1 MKLHDLPKPLY
12 DWLLETENFGMRLER
27 LYEEAKMDPPAR
39 MLDWL
44 LVAYEIGVEEGKKP
58 KDLL

>member
-1 MKLHDLPKPLY
+1 MKLDDLPKPLH
-12 DWLLETENFGMRLER
+12 DWLMELEGFHIRIER

-44 LVAYEIGVEEGKKP
+44 LVAYEIGVEEGKKTTT
-58 KDLL
+58 KI